1 MPELTARRRK
11 RVQATPDIVVEP
23 LPGLPRQY
31 SDACALLEI
40 SRSLL
45 GTRRAHE
52 ILGRLLHSLL
62 GVAGAAHCVGYLA
75 RPEERRLEYSVA
87 FGHVPPPRSRSLALN
102 EDLADLFGRTIP
114 TGTIC
119 VRNLTPGS
127 PLAIARMTRWLEDV
141 GAELLLPITVRGS
154 TVGLGVVGPRLG
166 GEPYGDEDRVL
177 IGRAAALA
185 AHAMEIG
192 SAPTEAS
199 SEREYAQ
206 SPEWDEG
213 GGPAQVARRLRALRQ
228 KHPVLQGILGDSLAL
243 FRLLEQAVSVAPTRC
258 PVLIE
263 GETGCGKESL
273 ARALHEMSPRSGG
286 PFEVVDCGS
295 IPKELIESELFG
307 HERGAFTGAV
317 RDRKGLFE
325 MAHRGTIFLDEL
337 GELPLSSQT
346 RLLRVLQEGCF
357 RRVGGETTVRVDVR
371 VVAATNRNLWDMV
384 EAGRFRRDLYYRIS
398 VLTLQ
403 VPPLRERKSDIAL
416 LARFFAE
423 QAVRDMGA
431 PAFKID
437 RTLLERLVQHD
448 YPGNI
453 RELQNLVTA
462 LAVGSQGRTGPEDL
476 DYQLGRM
483 LRLTGAG
490 MRRNGAIPPRRG
502 ETSMGAWVLEHL
514 RRHAFNI
521 AAAERT
527 LGNTQAQRGT
537 IEAPVA
543 DRSTLTY
550 YLQGECLREF
560 CASGFDFDRAVRSVA
575 GEPQFVDPVQK
586 RFRALLHVLSS
597 AASAHASLP
606 AARRETEHRLSK
618 LPSCYREFVD
628 RALEGRLER
637 RWSIS

>member
-11 RVQATPDIVVEP
+11 RAQGTPDIIVDP
-23 LPGLPRQY
+23 LPNLARQY

-62 GVAGAAHCVGYLA
+62 GVAGAAHCIGYLA
-75 RPEERRLEYSVA
+75 RTDEQRLEYSVA
-87 FGHVPPPRSRSLALN
+87 FGFVPPPRSRSIALG
-102 EDLADLFGRTIP
+102 EDLADLLTQSTP
-114 TGTIC
+114 SGTIAASA
-119 VRNLTPGS
+119 VAAGS
-127 PLAIARMTRWLEDV
+127 PLATPRMARWLQDV

-154 TVGLGVVGPRLG
+154 LAGLGVVGPRIG
-166 GEPYGDEDRVL
+166 GEAYCDEDRAL
-177 IGRAAALA
+177 LGRAAALA
-185 AHAMEIG
+185 AHAIELG
-192 SAPTEAS
+192 SAPSEATTEQ
-199 SEREYAQ
+199 EYAQ
-206 SPEWDEG
+206 SPASDEEVG
-213 GGPAQVARRLRALRQ
+213 RAAVSRRLRLLRQ
-228 KHPVLQGILGDSLAL
+228 KHPVLVQILGESPAL
-243 FRLLEQAVSVAPTRC
+243 LQLLEQAVSVSPTRC

-263 GETGCGKESL
+263 GETGCGKELL

-307 HERGAFTGAV
+307 HERGAFTGAI

-357 RRVGGETTVRVDVR
+357 RRVGGESTVRVDVR
-371 VVAATNRNLWDMV
+371 VVAATNRNLWEMV
-384 EAGRFRRDLYYRIS
+384 EAGRFRRDLFYRIS

-403 VPPLRERKSDIAL
+403 VPPLRDRKADIAL
-416 LARFFAE
+416 LAQAFAE

-431 PAFKID
+431 PEFRVD
-437 RTLLERLVQHD
+437 RALLDRLVQHD

-462 LAVGSQGRTGPEDL
+462 LAVGSQGRTGPDDL

-490 MRRNGAIPPRRG
+490 MRRDGAVPPRRG
-502 ETSMGAWVLEHL
+502 ETSMGTWVLEHL

-527 LGNTQAQRGT
+527 LGSAQAQRGT

-560 CASGFDFDRAVRSVA
+560 CASGFDFDRTVRSVA
-575 GEPQFVDPVQK
+575 GEPHFVDPVRK
-586 RFRALLHVLSS
+586 RFRALLQLLSA
-597 AASAHASLP
+597 AASAHSSLP
-606 AARRETEHRLSK
+606 AARREAEQRLSK

-628 RALEGRLER
+628 RALAGRLER
-637 RWSIS
+637 RWSIA